1 VGIGALLVARYRG
14 RVQATVH
21 RFDAATRSGT
31 VLTDAGVLLSFD
43 ADAFATSSLRH
54 IRTGQRLTVRVEGTD
69 AAARV
74 VAMTLGTVG
83 RPPARPS
90 RP

>member
-1 VGIGALLVARYRG
+1 VDP
-14 RVQATVH
+14 VQATVH

-31 VLTDAGVLLSFD
+31 VLTDAGVLLPFD
-43 ADAFATSSLRH
+43 ADAFATSRLRH
-54 IRTGQRLTVRVEGTD
+54 VRTGQRLTVVVDGVE
-69 AAARV
+69 AEARV
-74 VAMTLGTVG
+74 VTMSLGTVG